1 MSTIEFIKP
10 LYRKKRSKL
19 RVVLLAPLL
28 AIVFI
33 VGWSFYFIGQAN
45 YPKTRQ
51 PQKLIN
57 KTSTSQNEIE
67 LIVIPQQD
75 KIIAN

>member
-1 MSTIEFIKP
+1 MTKP
-10 LYRKKRSKL
+10 TQRKKGDKL
-19 RVVLLAPLL
+19 LVVLLAPIV

-45 YPKTRQ
+45 HPKTRQ
-51 PQKLIN
+51 PQKPIN
-57 KTSTSQNEIE
+57 KTSTDQNEIE